1 MELDTNIKVI
11 EEEFRKGNFKK
22 CETDIVKL
30 LEITKKNKKLLN
42 LLSLTYFQLGK
53 SDEAIEIMS
62 SLINEN
68 PLFYEGLVNL
78 GFFNFKLR
86 DLKQAE
92 HYFRKALSIN
102 SEQIEAK
109 TGLCNVML
117 VTNEQGKRDS
127 EIEKLILEVLQKEPL
142 NIPFRQ
148 IAGRFYKSKG
158 QWEVAIKFL
167 ERVLTK
173 DLIYDLFECIYEVDN
188 QKELIDF
195 INFCNKTYSSDKKL
209 ASLTDYA
216 CDQSEIL
223 NPYNFCPQSLN
234 YIKEYQLFH
243 KARKDSILFSSC
255 LNLKGNEEEAIFKD
269 LDYLSLKYDD
279 QLFKNDEDVDIKEIL
294 NNLLIKYI
302 NENSD
307 RNINMF
313 DKFPKKCEVILK
325 KVNSKMPFERN
336 YKSWVSGF
344 FLNPKEEKERLDI
357 KFNYLIEGLSKKKK
371 KIRDKSFKLKNNK
384 LLIFPSFVSFEILN
398 KELHYDFYQLN
409 IYEKK

>member
-1 MELDTNIKVI
+1 M
-11 EEEFRKGNFKK
+11 
-22 CETDIVKL
+22 
-30 LEITKKNKKLLN
+30 
-42 LLSLTYFQLGK
+42 
-53 SDEAIEIMS
+53 
-62 SLINEN
+62 
-68 PLFYEGLVNL
+68 
-78 GFFNFKLR
+78 
-86 DLKQAE
+86 
-92 HYFRKALSIN
+92 
-102 SEQIEAK
+102 
-109 TGLCNVML
+109 
-117 VTNEQGKRDS
+117 
-127 EIEKLILEVLQKEPL
+127 QKEPL

-216 CDQSEIL
+216 CDQNEIL

-234 YIKEYQLFH
+234 YIKEYELFH

-325 KVNSKMPFERN
+325 KVNSKMP
-336 YKSWVSGF
+336 
-344 FLNPKEEKERLDI
+344 
-357 KFNYLIEGLSKKKK
+357 
-371 KIRDKSFKLKNNK
+371 LKGITN
-384 LLIFPSFVSFEILN
+384 
-398 KELHYDFYQLN
+398 HG
-409 IYEKK
+409 